1 MAIYQSKYTGKQI
14 DDAVANQKVMAGEI
28 YKIRN
33 SIDSFDYGILVQ
45 KTLRYGVLQD
55 SPDNQYKITSLIDVS
70 AHNQIIITGGAAYYN
85 NLYAFYDENQAYLE
99 NESLVA
105 TSETYLNMEVVEV
118 PANAKYVRVAMMDY
132 PNGNDTTL
140 FVGYYTTQCKIT
152 EPKLSGKK
160 WALFGDSL
168 TDCTNTLA
176 FRRYY
181 RVLTDTATDIVNYA
195 VSGSGYIQN
204 NGATI
209 NNIVSKVEALTGNE
223 GYDIISVFAGI
234 NDSGDNFG
242 GYGLGELGD
251 TEPSTMYGAIYTVFS
266 TLQEKFPNSFVFAI
280 TPTVTSYRH
289 SANNEI
295 DQIAEAV
302 RKVCAWLKIPVA
314 DVNKNCPLK
323 PWIEANQQKYYE
335 TNDGVHPN
343 QEGHKL
349 IAKAVRTV
357 FDFM

>member
-1 MAIYQSKYTGKQI
+1 MALYQSKYTGAQI
-14 DDAVANQKVMAGEI
+14 DEAVASQKAMGEEI

-45 KTLRYGVLQD
+45 KTLHYGALQD
-55 SPDNQYKITSLIDVS
+55 SPDNMYKITSLIDVS
-70 AHNQIIITGGAAYYN
+70 AHNQIIVTGGAAYYN

-168 TDCTNTLA
+168 TDNTNTLA
-176 FRRYY
+176 FRRYF
-181 RVLTDTATDIVNYA
+181 RILTDTTTEITDYA
-195 VSGSGYIQN
+195 VSGSGYYEN
-204 NGATI
+204 NGGI
-209 NNIVSKVEALTGNE
+209 PDNILVKAQALTGNE
-223 GYDIISVFAGI
+223 GYDVISVFAGI
-234 NDSGDNFG
+234 NDSGENFG
-242 GYGLGELGD
+242 GIGKGVLGD
-251 TEPSTMYGAIYTVFS
+251 TGDTMYGRVYQVFN
-266 TLQEKFPNSFVFAI
+266 TLQTKFPNAFIFGI

-335 TNDGVHPN
+335 TDDGVHPN